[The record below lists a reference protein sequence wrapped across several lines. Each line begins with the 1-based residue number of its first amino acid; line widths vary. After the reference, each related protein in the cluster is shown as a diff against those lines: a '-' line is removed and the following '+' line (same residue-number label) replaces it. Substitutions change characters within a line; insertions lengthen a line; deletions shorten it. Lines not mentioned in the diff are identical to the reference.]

1 MELCLHLGGTYE
13 EGSTVNVTAIPNSEY
28 IFQNW
33 SNGSTDNPLTVT
45 VNENI
50 TLTANFIEI
59 PSIQV
64 YTNTISVSTEN
75 QNIEDIL
82 RTFYDPNGVFSYTS
96 GGSMYTFYPGVA
108 DWFPGQNGST
118 SSINEVSSHILK
130 KEGDIWVYHQN
141 DLDANFWG
149 MRNFEILGSEVIMG
163 DGNEIGVEPSDWKGD
178 AYIGEII
185 ENGDINWRKVNGQEE
200 MGFFHGIGA
209 GDLNNDGLTDVGVTP
224 GIDHNGINIFLQ
236 NSDGSFIRNDEI
248 LNFDEGS
255 TGIPFTLDF
264 ADLDNDGLDE
274 IITADYGG
282 GSIPDED
289 DHEIRIYKYD
299 DSTNRFDLHFQ
310 INGPHDAP
318 YYKKKDV
325 KGNLKLRMP
334 PAALV
339 PSFAKNAKYD
349 PIYSSGGAYASYQKS
364 KLPPD
369 VVSTYAPQEH
379 NFEELPEYTENR
391 VYIRDFS
398 PITDSND
405 PRLIEIPTIPG
416 RAAVKLHILAA
427 IRFHELQMAAIE
439 AGFPEPLAASGW
451 RRKTYATREQ
461 YNAAMIAN
469 YGSVAEGRK
478 WVAYQS
484 PHMTGLAVDFGN
496 NGLYPRSATNRQQK
510 QTPFFKWLVKNAHR
524 FGFTPYKRE
533 AWHWEA
539 KIPKESYASGDE
551 FTSNF
556 QVRVTV

>member
-1 MELCLHLGGTYE
+1 MKMRHSITVLTSLLIFSCSSPENENDPTPVLQSTTEYTLTISSGTGGTVSTSGGTYE
-13 EGSTVNVTAIPNSEY
+13 EGSTVNVTATPNSEY

-59 PSIQV
+59 PPIQV

-82 RTFYDPNGVFSYTS
+82 RTFYDPSGVFSYAS

-149 MRNFEILGSEVIMG
+149 MRNFEILGLEVIMG

-299 DSTNRFDLHFQ
+299 DSTNRFELHFQ
-310 INGPHDAP
+310 INEPNAYDWGLGATSIKVHDFNNDGINDIAVAREDTGESYETGRNGFEVWRGIGEAKFEKIFSKTLLFTQVQFREFSVFDANNDGYLDIILRPSHGDLFKYWGDNGPMITLNHVIWINDGSGQFDYYRDKELSFGVNMNIYNLFP
-318 YYKKKDV
+318 YNYNDNLYFVGMWWDENESNPDIFTVDV
-325 KGNLKLRMP
+325 K
-334 PAALV
+334 V
-339 PSFAKNAKYD
+339 
-349 PIYSSGGAYASYQKS
+349 
-364 KLPPD
+364 
-369 VVSTYAPQEH
+369 
-379 NFEELPEYTENR
+379 NF
-391 VYIRDFS
+391 
-398 PITDSND
+398 
-405 PRLIEIPTIPG
+405 
-416 RAAVKLHILAA
+416 
-427 IRFHELQMAAIE
+427 
-439 AGFPEPLAASGW
+439 
-451 RRKTYATREQ
+451 
-461 YNAAMIAN
+461 
-469 YGSVAEGRK
+469 
-478 WVAYQS
+478 
-484 PHMTGLAVDFGN
+484 
-496 NGLYPRSATNRQQK
+496 
-510 QTPFFKWLVKNAHR
+510 
-524 FGFTPYKRE
+524 
-533 AWHWEA
+533 
-539 KIPKESYASGDE
+539 
-551 FTSNF
+551 
-556 QVRVTV
+556 